1 MVGISLFDWKKR
13 AEWR

>member
-1 MVGISLFDWKKR
+1 MVGISLFDWEKR